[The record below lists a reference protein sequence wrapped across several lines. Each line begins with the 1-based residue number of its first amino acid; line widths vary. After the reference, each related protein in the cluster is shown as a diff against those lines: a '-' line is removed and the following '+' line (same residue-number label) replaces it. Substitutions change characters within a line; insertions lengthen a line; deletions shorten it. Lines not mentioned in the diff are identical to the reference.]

1 MSVHVSHEFLT
12 GTIYPVPDRP
22 LRRNSAFGF
31 CASCRH
37 DASSSFLVAQ
47 MKMLDYQMLPPRKMG
62 RLSWQHGQP
71 QMDSTP

>member
-1 MSVHVSHEFLT
+1 
-12 GTIYPVPDRP
+12 
-22 LRRNSAFGF
+22 
-31 CASCRH
+31 
-37 DASSSFLVAQ
+37 